1 MSVAYKQLALSA
13 LEQIG
18 PPPRSPTR
26 TTRRH
31 AAPPKSGVTP
41 GFWDGCLN
49 PELAA
54 RRQGVIESN
63 PRSPVSRGSKTSISP
78 PAFGW
83 QGPRRRRSYHSG
95 KNQSTLPARAI
106 VDTENVP

>member
-26 TTRRH
+26 TTRPARR
-31 AAPPKSGVTP
+31 AAEEWSYFRLLRRLPE
-41 GFWDGCLN
+41 

-106 VDTENVP
+106 VDTENVA